1 MPGRVAATPSP
12 PSEPG
17 RRPVLLAVV
26 VGIGVGAAAVC
37 FVFSLLAIPYLVVAR
52 LDPGHGLDRTAIR
65 GGLFHVALPI
75 GLLVGLLG
83 GLAVGRWYRRGGRI
97 PDE

>member
-1 MPGRVAATPSP
+1 
-12 PSEPG
+12 
-17 RRPVLLAVV
+17 VLRAVLVGLA
-26 VGIGVGAAAVC
+26 VGAATVC
-37 FVFSLLAIPYLVVAR
+37 FVFSMVAIPYVVVAR

-75 GLLVGLLG
+75 GLVVGLLG